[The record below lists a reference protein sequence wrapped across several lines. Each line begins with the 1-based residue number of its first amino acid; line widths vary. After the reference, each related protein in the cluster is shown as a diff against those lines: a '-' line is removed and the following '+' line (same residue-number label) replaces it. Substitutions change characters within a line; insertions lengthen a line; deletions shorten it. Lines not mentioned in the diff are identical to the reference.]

1 MAPQLSFTGFAWKN
15 LWCRRL
21 KTLLKLGGITMGI
34 GAFAVYVA
42 FSPAFEQEWLRL
54 YTSAGTDIAVI
65 ETNFL
70 SSSLHRFLAPGIIV
84 VSDVDKSAPMI
95 FNLMTLTPDV
105 NALAYDWLSS
115 PYEFDSL
122 TLTSGHRF
130 RDGQP
135 EALLD
140 DILAGNLNKRVG
152 DGLPIRGTIFNVVG
166 IHRGGTAL
174 EASAVILP
182 LGQMQIISSMHGKAA
197 TIHTQLRPVPPE
209 ESQDQYIK
217 HASRKIE
224 TILSGIKAVL
234 AAERAANNH
243 LAHSVS
249 WATSSIA
256 LLVGISGIANTIATS
271 VFEHMREIGIL
282 RALGWKGRHVILL
295 ILTEATGLEITR
307 GLLGILLGCGAL
319 CLLSIFP
326 QIASVVS
333 ASVSPYHLLE
343 SLFIAV
349 ASGLAAGAYP
359 AWHGAH
365 LSPMEALRHD

>member
-1 MAPQLSFTGFAWKN
+1 
-15 LWCRRL
+15 
-21 KTLLKLGGITMGI
+21 
-34 GAFAVYVA
+34 
-42 FSPAFEQEWLRL
+42 
-54 YTSAGTDIAVI
+54 
-65 ETNFL
+65 
-70 SSSLHRFLAPGIIV
+70 
-84 VSDVDKSAPMI
+84 
-95 FNLMTLTPDV
+95 
-105 NALAYDWLSS
+105 
-115 PYEFDSL
+115 
-122 TLTSGHRF
+122 
-130 RDGQP
+130 
-135 EALLD
+135 
-140 DILAGNLNKRVG
+140 
-152 DGLPIRGTIFNVVG
+152 
-166 IHRGGTAL
+166 
-174 EASAVILP
+174 
-182 LGQMQIISSMHGKAA
+182 MHGKAA

-243 LAHSVS
+243 LAHPVS

-333 ASVSPYHLLE
+333 ASVFPYHLLE

-365 LSPMEALRHD
+365 LSPVEALRHD